1 MVSRL
6 SSIRQKPDW
15 RSSFFWPL
23 QYPELRARIK
33 LWCDNYADYCAFNEA
48 SNEFN
53 LLSLSSV
60 LIIPETTKIIWLATV
75 AHAFDETLDELSALQ
90 PTDFDKLAKIEDIK
104 FASFKRK
111 ARELTLNVPTSQKFG
126 TFNQP
131 KRLVISHNSI
141 LRNAA
146 MNTPGIFR
154 YHHASSILK
163 NQRFQGNKEP
173 QVEQHKINRLV
184 CELEQTF
191 VRSLDGLCYQII
203 ELARQKFR
211 EFTFYFLS
219 KSEKDIFFISDLK
232 LPFDEIWLGTAGY
245 YPARL
250 IALHSKTIQS
260 KTVSFDHGGSSFMVK
275 YPSNRYIVDISVVDQ
290 LVLPNQNAVENFQR
304 INAGYF
310 NNKLRIADVVSGY
323 GDSYY
328 KRVSQRQ
335 NQVSKNQIQ
344 ALYCLTLLG
353 GRRQNQPTL
362 LPDLVALDLQFTVV
376 SWLQSCGI
384 IAKIK
389 PHPATNLD
397 GLSEHPLS
405 EVAEVLN
412 SPFEKIMRDAEMFI
426 FDYAQSTTF
435 WAALCTEKPVIL
447 IDTKIT
453 EFDKETRDLLNHR
466 CLVIDTKFDERGRC
480 IPDQDQ
486 FTKALQLARSQ
497 TRFDASSFIK
507 LLS

>member
-1 MVSRL
+1 MLSRL
-6 SSIRQKPDW
+6 SSIRQKPAW

-23 QYPELRARIK
+23 QYPELRERIK
-33 LWCDNYADYCAFNEA
+33 LWCDNYADYCALNET
-48 SNEFN
+48 SDEFN

-60 LIIPETTKIIWLATV
+60 LTIPETTKIIWLATV
-75 AHAFDETLDELSALQ
+75 AHAFDETFEELSALQ
-90 PTDFDKLAKIEDIK
+90 PTDFDKLAKVEDIK
-104 FASFKRK
+104 FALVKRK
-111 ARELTLNVPTSQKFG
+111 ARELTLNVPTSQRFG

-141 LRNAA
+141 LRNATL
-146 MNTPGIFR
+146 NTPGTFR
-154 YHHASSILK
+154 YYHASSILK
-163 NQRFQGNKEP
+163 NKRLQGNKAP
-173 QVEQHKINRLV
+173 QIAQNKIKRLV
-184 CELEQTF
+184 CELEQSF
-191 VRSLDGLCYQII
+191 VRSLDGLSHQII

-211 EFTFYFLS
+211 QFAFYFLS
-219 KSEKDIFFISDLK
+219 EAEKDLIFLSDLK
-232 LPFDEIWLGTAGY
+232 LPFDEIWLGTASY

-250 IALHSKTIQS
+250 IALHSKTKQI

-275 YPSNRYIVDISVVDQ
+275 YPSNRYALDISVVDQ
-290 LVLPNQNAVENFQR
+290 LVLPNQNAVQNFQR
-304 INAGYF
+304 INADYF
-310 NNKLRIADVVSGY
+310 NNKLRIADVVSGF

-335 NQVSKNQIQ
+335 TQVSKHPIQ

-376 SWLQSCGI
+376 SWIQSYGI
-384 IAKIK
+384 RTKIK

-397 GLSEHPLS
+397 GLSQHPLS
-405 EVAEVLN
+405 DVAEVLN
-412 SPFEKIMRDAEMFI
+412 SPFEKIMHEAEMFI

-453 EFDKETRDLLNHR
+453 EFDKETRDLLEHR

-480 IPDQDQ
+480 IPDKDQ
-486 FTKALQLARSQ
+486 FTKALHQARSQ
-497 TRFDASSFIK
+497 MRFDARPFID